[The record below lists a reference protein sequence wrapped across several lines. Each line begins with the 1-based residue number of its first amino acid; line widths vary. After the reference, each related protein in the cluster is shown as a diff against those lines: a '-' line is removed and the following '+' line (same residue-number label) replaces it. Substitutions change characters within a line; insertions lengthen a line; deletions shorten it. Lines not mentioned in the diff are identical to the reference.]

1 MPIMPVIDFEAV
13 EIRSQYWD
21 FFLFQIPITTIIVLI
36 VLLKRLTVNLMC
48 RFSVRRPNHVDATC
62 VLKSGWASP

>member
-13 EIRSQYWD
+13 EIRSEYWG

-48 RFSVRRPNHVDATC
+48 RFLCGARTMLMPRAF
-62 VLKSGWASP
+62 